1 MPAGHRLGSR
11 LPRLG
16 RRAAPQAGR
25 GGRPHRGAHRHP
37 RAAGHP
43 IDPGSGETMPETE
56 LITVT
61 DANFASLVLSAEL
74 PFVVDFWAEWCPPCR
89 PMAPVLAELAGEFHG
104 ELLIG
109 KLNADENPETTRN
122 YRVMSMPTLLF
133 FTGGTLTGSLVG
145 FRPKSVLR
153 LALANAAQP

>member
-1 MPAGHRLGSR
+1 M
-11 LPRLG
+11 
-16 RRAAPQAGR
+16 
-25 GGRPHRGAHRHP
+25 
-37 RAAGHP
+37 
-43 IDPGSGETMPETE
+43 

-61 DANFASLVLSAEL
+61 DATFDSLVLKADL

-89 PMAPVLAELAGEFHG
+89 PMAQVLTELAEEFRG

-109 KLNADENPETTRN
+109 KLNADENPESTRA

-133 FTGGTLTGSLVG
+133 FSGGVLTSSLVG

-153 LALANAAQP
+153 PALANATAPYVNR